1 MTTRPSFPNT
11 LAQVGVASLLALG
24 GGAALAAT
32 PFTAVVE
39 GQSTIIE
46 VLDPN
51 GPVVRVETSA
61 TGTGTPGALSY
72 FSGDVLN
79 LANGQGTG
87 TNRFVTDGGDELFGS
102 FSVQFIPGADP
113 SLFNLVGEM
122 QFTGGTGSFQ
132 GATGSGSFLGSGQ
145 FISSSVALTQFN
157 FEGQVTAVPEP
168 ASAALMGLG
177 LAAGL
182 AAARRRA

>member
-1 MTTRPSFPNT
+1 MATLSSLPTTFARVGLAGLLT
-11 LAQVGVASLLALG
+11 LGGVAAQ
-24 GGAALAAT
+24 AAT

-39 GQSTIIE
+39 GQSTIVE

-61 TGTGTPGALSY
+61 TGSGTPGALSY

-87 TNRFVTDGGDELFGS
+87 TNRFVTDAGDELFGI
-102 FSVQFIPGADP
+102 FNVQFIPGADP
-113 SLFNLVGEM
+113 SLFSLVGEM
-122 QFTGGTGSFQ
+122 LFTGGTGSFQ
-132 GATGSGSFLGSGQ
+132 GASGSGSFLGTGQ
-145 FISSSVALTQFN
+145 FISSSVALTQFS
-157 FEGQVTAVPEP
+157 FEGNVSAVPEP